1 MLQFRAA
8 GFIERVVQPFLVMH
22 RLHILRGNYLTELQ
36 LISAEIL
43 IYHAEELVQ
52 RALGILTHVHSIYVN
67 VTLSAFVQTAQELYE
82 SAFSAAV
89 SAD

>member
-1 MLQFRAA
+1 
-8 GFIERVVQPFLVMH
+8 MH

-43 IYHAEELVQ
+43 IYHAEQLIQ
-52 RALGILTHVHSIYVN
+52 RALGILTNVN
-67 VTLSAFVQTAQELYE
+67 AAQVNMTLSALVQTAQELYE
-82 SAFSAAV
+82 SALSAAV